1 MRRADRLFRIVQIL
15 RNRRFVTAEALAEM
29 LEVSQRTI
37 YRDMQDI
44 MKNGVPI
51 RGEAGVGYQLES
63 NAVLPPLTFTGE
75 EIEALVLGAR
85 MAVAWADP
93 ALAAAARSV
102 LDKVEAIV
110 PAPLREVLLRTALF
124 APGGEWTRQRT
135 TGLDLLR
142 NAVSGRRKVAFVY
155 TREDG
160 AVSRR
165 VVRPLGL
172 YFWGAKWNLAA
183 WCELRRA
190 FRSFRPDRMSELQ
203 ALEEEFAAEDGIS
216 LAGFL
221 AERLDDDLEHGVE
234 PLAPGTRIE
243 TGAPPPVGAEGE
255 DEGED

>member
-15 RNRRFVTAEALAEM
+15 RNRRFVTAEQLSQT

-51 RGEAGVGYQLES
+51 RGEAGVGYQLEA
-63 NAVLPPLTFTGE
+63 NAVLPPLTFTSE

-102 LDKVEAIV
+102 LEKVEAIV
-110 PAPLREVLLRTALF
+110 PGPLRDVLLRTALF

-135 TGLDLLR
+135 IGLDILR
-142 NAVSGRRKVAFVY
+142 SAVSEQQKVAFRY

-160 AVSRR
+160 QTSQR

-190 FRSFRPDRMSELQ
+190 FRSFRPDRMAELRVLDARFEQ
-203 ALEEEFAAEDGIS
+203 RAGVSLEA
-216 LAGFL
+216 FL
-221 AERLDDDLEHGVE
+221 AERMHDDLAHGIESMAPVTAE
-234 PLAPGTRIE
+234 VLAE
-243 TGAPPPVGAEGE
+243 S
-255 DEGED
+255 

>member
-15 RNRRFVTAEALAEM
+15 RNRRFVTAEQLSEA

-51 RGEAGVGYQLES
+51 RGEAGVGYQLEA
-63 NAVLPPLTFTGE
+63 NAVLPPLTFTSE

-102 LDKVEAIV
+102 LEKVEAIV
-110 PAPLREVLLRTALF
+110 PGPLRDVLLRTALF
-124 APGGEWTRQRT
+124 APGGQWTRQRT
-135 TGLDLLR
+135 TGLDVLR
-142 NAVSGRRKVAFVY
+142 NAVSNRLKVSFQY
-155 TREDG
+155 TRGDG
-160 AVSRR
+160 TASRR

-183 WCELRRA
+183 WCELRQA
-190 FRSFRPDRMSELQ
+190 FRSFRPDRMSDLRV
-203 ALEEEFAAEDGIS
+203 LEESFEPGQGIS
-216 LAGFL
+216 LEAFL
-221 AERLDDDLEHGVE
+221 EERMDDDLEHGVE
-234 PLAPGTRIE
+234 TMTPATVEATVDG
-243 TGAPPPVGAEGE
+243 
-255 DEGED
+255 

>member
-15 RNRRFVTAEALAEM
+15 RNRRFVTAEQLSQT

-51 RGEAGVGYQLES
+51 RGEAGVGYQLEA
-63 NAVLPPLTFTGE
+63 NAVLPPLTFTSE

-93 ALAAAARSV
+93 SLAAAARSV
-102 LDKVEAIV
+102 LEKVEAII
-110 PAPLREVLLRTALF
+110 PGPLRDVLLRTALF

-135 TGLDLLR
+135 TGLEVLR
-142 NAVSGRRKVAFVY
+142 NAISRNAKVSFEY

-160 AVSRR
+160 AASRR
-165 VVRPLGL
+165 VVWPLGL

-183 WCELRRA
+183 WCELRAA
-190 FRSFRPDRMSELQ
+190 FRSFRPDRISDLRV
-203 ALEEEFAAEDGIS
+203 LEAQFEEMEGIS
-216 LAGFL
+216 LEAYL
-221 AERLDDDLEHGVE
+221 AERLDDDLAHGVE
-234 PLAPGTRIE
+234 PT
-243 TGAPPPVGAEGE
+243 APPPADLVADG
-255 DEGED
+255 